1 MGVLQVRH
9 GTLAQWNTSNPI
21 LKKGEPGYV
30 IDGGMKLGNGV
41 DHWSSLPYVTDEV
54 AAALL
59 AETDIRTSADD
70 LLDGRVTILEQGG
83 GTAVDALLIT
93 KVASAALSGHS
104 LVVPLD
110 DDTVGLADPAD
121 PTTIDLPVWLTVS
134 AAVQGDPVQSL
145 MMGPMVEPSWTWNAG
160 SALYV
165 GLGGTLTSIV
175 PTAPGY
181 RWLRKVATAINS
193 TTIQYDPS
201 PPIKII

>member
-9 GTLAQWNTSNPI
+9 GTLAQWLASDPI
-21 LKKGEPGYV
+21 LRKGEPAHV
-30 IDGGMKLGNGV
+30 LNGGTKFGNGV
-41 DHWSSLPYVTDEV
+41 DRFSVLPYVTDAV

-59 AETDIRTSADD
+59 AESVTRASADA
-70 LLDGRVTILEQGG
+70 LLDGRVDLLEQGG
-83 GTAVDALLIT
+83 GVAVDALLIT

-110 DDTVGLADPAD
+110 DDTVGLADPSD
-121 PTTIDLPVWLTVS
+121 PNTADLPVWLTVA
-134 AAVQGDPVQSL
+134 AAVQAAPVQSL
-145 MMGPMVEPSWTWNAG
+145 MLGPIVEPSWAWNAG

-165 GLGGTLTSIV
+165 GLGGTLTSVV
-175 PTAPGY
+175 PAAPSY

-201 PPIKII
+201 PPIKIV